1 MEAPPLAFRR
11 GRDAWAERIAR
22 RKRLPTKSF
31 AGGAQQGPAPP
42 HWLTLGRVSPLVCA
56 YAIVSAVGVH
66 QCADIGPAQRML
78 SQRVERSPTVSSGW
92 LWEQALPT
100 LVHHSPWLP
109 SGYFTPAQPPLLVNS
124 PGEKTNLTQ
133 KQPCSN
139 LDRFTLSQIAVHA
152 ATRRRR
158 GHHRCQP
165 CGDAVRAP
173 ARAASSA
180 CALARARGLCHW
192 RERWYV
198 RHVGW
203 PRWYCRAGLK
213 TTDGQTVCSRCLWMA

>member
-1 MEAPPLAFRR
+1 MLVGSLKSRRTHERVLALTAVPRELTGVLLEAPPLAFRR

-109 SGYFTPAQPPLLVNS
+109 SGYFTPAQPPLLVR
-124 PGEKTNLTQ
+124 LT
-133 KQPCSN
+133 
-139 LDRFTLSQIAVHA
+139 R
-152 ATRRRR
+152 
-158 GHHRCQP
+158 
-165 CGDAVRAP
+165 P
-173 ARAASSA
+173 ARS
-180 CALARARGLCHW
+180 L
-192 RERWYV
+192 
-198 RHVGW
+198 
-203 PRWYCRAGLK
+203 
-213 TTDGQTVCSRCLWMA
+213 